1 MARGASVSGVVTR
14 IVSVVALVR
23 LTFNP
28 AGHSYTHWAL
38 RDLSQFSALQAVPGA
53 LLLCGWVLFVR
64 AALASLGW
72 VGVALASLVIA
83 ALVWL
88 LVDAGILDAAGG
100 RPRPRGGG
108 GAPPGGGRAR
118 ASTAR
123 PAAVAA
129 AEATITPTLDA
140 AASAES

>member
-1 MARGASVSGVVTR
+1 MARRSLGAGGLLARVGTG
-14 IVSVVALVR
+14 VALVL

-28 AGHSYTHWAL
+28 SGHSYVHWAL

-64 AALASLGW
+64 AALGSLGW
-72 VGVALASLVIA
+72 LGVALASLVIA

-100 RPRPRGGG
+100 RSWIALVSLGLVLGFGLCWSHLRRRLTGQVDVD
-108 GAPPGGGRAR
+108 RVDR
-118 ASTAR
+118 
-123 PAAVAA
+123 
-129 AEATITPTLDA
+129 
-140 AASAES
+140 

>member
-72 VGVALASLVIA
+72 LGVALASLVIA

-88 LVDAGILDAAGG
+88 LVDAGILGAAGA
-100 RPRPRGGG
+100 RAPRAPLSPAPPRG
-108 GAPPGGGRAR
+108 
-118 ASTAR
+118 
-123 PAAVAA
+123 
-129 AEATITPTLDA
+129 L
-140 AASAES
+140 